1 MVFGNCGVLRAD
13 LCNKAY
19 VEMSTIDPETSQDIA
34 EGITQSNGRYLEV
47 QIHGTRQEAE
57 DGMLIILAGGD
68 RTVFDECQSCFK
80 TIAKNTFFLGGKFVI
95 ATKNN
100 NCCHQ
105 KMHKKKC
112 YYANV

>member
-1 MVFGNCGVLRAD
+1 MAD

-19 VEMSTIDPETSQDIA
+19 VEMTTIDPETSQDIA

-68 RTVFDECQSCFK
+68 RTVFEECHSCFK
-80 TIAKNTFFLGGKFVI
+80 TIAKNTFFLGGKLVVYIQIGRRF
-95 ATKNN
+95 K
-100 NCCHQ
+100 Q
-105 KMHKKKC
+105 RSK
-112 YYANV
+112 YR